1 MQRLLLVGSLVALFG
16 LLRLPPLRACSLCEG
31 GGFQSPTFRQ
41 EAALSTARLILHGTI
56 ANPRTG
62 GGLSGQTD
70 FHIKTVLRDHPA
82 IKGKTT
88 LVLSR
93 YLPISDPDH
102 PPQYILFCDVDGSKI
117 DPYRGVLVRGART
130 VEYVKK
136 ALALTDRDPVAN
148 LAFFFGYLEDGD
160 TEVARDAFLEFAK
173 ATDTQIAR
181 VAARLDA
188 ARLRGWLQ
196 DPKTPPQR
204 LSVYALLL
212 GGSGQAADAALLRE
226 LLDSKEERY
235 LNAADG
241 LLAGYLHHKPREGWQ
256 LLQDILADGRK
267 PLLQRIAVL
276 RTLRYFHGAQPKE
289 SRPQIV
295 RAMKALLVQGELADL
310 AIEDLRRFG
319 IWDLTADVLA
329 LYGRKGYDSPLMSRA
344 IVRYALCCTPTP
356 PTQAFLTARRAAEAD
371 LVKEVEEGLA
381 LEKGR

>member
-1 MQRLLLVGSLVALFG
+1 MRRLLFG
-16 LLRLPPLRACSLCEG
+16 LGVGLLGLMSATPPARACSLCEG

-41 EAALSTARLILHGTI
+41 EAALPMARLILHGTI

-62 GGLSGQTD
+62 GGLNGQTD

-82 IKGKTT
+82 IKGKST

-93 YLPISDPDH
+93 YLPISDPDR
-102 PPQYILFCDVDGSKI
+102 PPQYILFCDVDGAKI
-117 DPYRGVLVRGART
+117 DPYRGVLVRGTRT

-136 ALALTDRDPVAN
+136 ALALTDKDPVAN
-148 LAFFFGYLEDGD
+148 LAFFFGYLEDSD

-173 ATDTQIAR
+173 ATDAQIAR
-181 VAARLDA
+181 AAGRLDA
-188 ARLRGWLQ
+188 AKLRAWVK

-204 LSVYALLL
+204 LNVYALLL

-226 LLDSKEERY
+226 LLDSRDDRY
-235 LNAADG
+235 INAADG
-241 LLAGYLHHKPREGWQ
+241 LLAGYMQHKPREGWA
-256 LLQDILADGRK
+256 LLQEILADGRK

-289 SRPQIV
+289 SRPHIV
-295 RAMKALLVQGELADL
+295 RAMKGLLVQGELADL

-319 IWDLTADVLA
+319 VWDLTPDVLA
-329 LYGRKGYDSPLMSRA
+329 LYGRKGYDAPLMSRA
-344 IVRYALCCTPTP
+344 IVRYALSGPATRET
-356 PTQAFLTARRAAEAD
+356 TAFLAARRAAEAD